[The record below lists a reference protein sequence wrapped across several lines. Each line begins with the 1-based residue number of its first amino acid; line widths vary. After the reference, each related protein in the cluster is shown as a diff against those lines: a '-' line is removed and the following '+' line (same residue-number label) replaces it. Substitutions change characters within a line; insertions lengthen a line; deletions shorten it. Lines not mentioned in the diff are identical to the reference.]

1 MKIILVHNQYQQ
13 PGGEDVVFNQERQLL
28 ESAGHKVVIYHRSNF
43 EVDSYTGVKR
53 LALIPRTIWACDV
66 RKEFAELLRAERPDI
81 VHVHNTFVMIS
92 PSIYSA
98 CREEHVPVV
107 QTLHNYRLLCPAAN
121 FFRNGKICEECVEHS
136 LLRSIRYGCYRG
148 SRSATAT
155 VALMLATHRGL
166 GTWDRDVT
174 NYIALT
180 EFTRGKFVE
189 GGLPAQKIFVK
200 PNFVSPDPGLGS
212 GNGDYVLFVG
222 RLSPEKRVNT
232 VLAAWSLLGH
242 RIPLM
247 VIGGGPERAEL
258 EKEARDI
265 GLNITFRGQ
274 LAREQTF
281 EAIRNARFLVVPSE
295 WYETFGVIIVEAFA
309 CGIPVICCRLGA
321 MQELVDDGRTGLH
334 FTPGSAEDLA
344 EKVDWALNNPVR
356 MRSFGK
362 EARQEYEKKYTAEKN
377 YPILM
382 DIYQRAIGANT

>member
-53 LALIPRTIWACDV
+53 LALIPRTIWASDV
-66 RKEFAELLRAERPDI
+66 RKEFAELLRTERPDI

-98 CREEHVPVV
+98 CREAHVPVV

-121 FFRNGKICEECVEHS
+121 FFRNGKICEECVDHS

-148 SRSATAT
+148 SRSATAA
-155 VALMLATHRGL
+155 VALMLATHRHL

-174 NYIALT
+174 SYIALT
-180 EFTRGKFVE
+180 EFTRKKFVE

-212 GNGDYVLFVG
+212 GNGDYALFAG

-232 VLAAWSLLGH
+232 VLAAWSLLGN
-242 RIPLM
+242 RVPLM

-258 EKEARDI
+258 EKEARNI

-274 LAREQTF
+274 LAREQTL
-281 EAIRNARFLVVPSE
+281 EAIRHARFMVVPSE
-295 WYETFGVIIVEAFA
+295 WYETFGVIIVEGFA
-309 CGIPVICCRLGA
+309 CGIPVICSRLGA
-321 MQELVDDGRTGLH
+321 MQELVDDRRTGLH
-334 FTPGSAEDLA
+334 FTPGNADDLA
-344 EKVDWALNNPVR
+344 EKVDWALNNPAL
-356 MRSFGK
+356 MRSYGK

-382 DIYQRAIGANT
+382 DIYQRAITANA